1 MHQLTIDAAA
11 TTITRH
17 RDFTAAQRALIA
29 YAVAADY
36 YLRPLQTTTTNST
49 YELLEI
55 ADPHDDA
62 DDFTRRRPRV
72 TGTATIEAVRA
83 ELPVSTP

>member
-36 YLRPLQTTTTNST
+36 YLRPLHTTTTTTHNS

-55 ADPHDDA
+55 ADHDDDA
-62 DDFTRRRPRV
+62 DDLTRRRPRV

-83 ELPVSTP
+83 GLRQ